1 MKWYENR
8 LIWGLLLVIGGIVF
22 LLDNLNVVSL
32 GNLIWAM
39 IFGVAGIAFLA
50 VFISNRTNWW
60 PVIPGMVLL
69 AIGAL
74 IATEILIPSFADLF
88 GGALILGGIA
98 LAFWIIYLINN
109 GNWWAIIP
117 AGVMSTLTIMV
128 CLEPFTK
135 GIDLGGLLFI
145 GLGATFGLVA
155 ILPNPTE
162 QKKWAYI
169 PAGILLGVGVLISAF
184 SSTFFAYA
192 WPIILILVGIF
203 LIFRNMKFRSE

>member
-32 GNLIWAM
+32 GDLIWAM
-39 IFGVAGIAFLA
+39 IFGVAGIAFLT
-50 VFISNRTNWW
+50 VFISNRVNWW

-69 AIGAL
+69 AIGIL
-74 IATEILIPSFADLF
+74 IATEVLLPSFADLF

-155 ILPNPTE
+155 ILPNSTE
-162 QKKWAYI
+162 QKKWAFI
-169 PAGILLGVGVLISAF
+169 PAGILLCVGVVISAF

-203 LIFRNMKFRSE
+203 LIFRNIKFRSE